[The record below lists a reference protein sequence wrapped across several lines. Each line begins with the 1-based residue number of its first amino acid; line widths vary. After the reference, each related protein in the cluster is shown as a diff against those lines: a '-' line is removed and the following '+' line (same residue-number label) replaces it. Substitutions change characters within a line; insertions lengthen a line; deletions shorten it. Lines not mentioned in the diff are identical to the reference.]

1 MTHISRTWD
10 EDRGKAGESRDGD
23 VRPSPR
29 PGRSWRTIAAGLAV
43 AAAAG
48 AILIDSDRTLT
59 PPPAQR
65 PMANVTVSQPLRAPV
80 AVTANFLGQFSA
92 VETVE
97 VRAQVG
103 GTLTSI
109 GFRDGQI
116 VHKGDVLFT
125 IDPRPYAVRLEQANA
140 QLETAQARQELAGAE
155 YWRAKQLRLTNYSS
169 AETLDQRAADEHAAA
184 ATTNAARASIDDAK
198 LDLEFAR
205 MLAPLTGRIGAHQVS
220 IGNLVS
226 GSRAGSSPTTLL
238 ATLISLDP
246 IHLDF
251 DMSEADYLAWR
262 AAHPDPEAHGEVQIS
277 VGDDARFTR
286 RGTLDFIDNAVDR
299 GSGTMHARA
308 TVPNADLLL
317 TPGQFAR
324 LRLVISPP
332 APVLLVPAAAIV
344 PDQSRQTVLVVTAD
358 GTVAPRQVTTGGLH
372 EGLRIVKTGI
382 GPNDRVIIDGLM
394 QAQPGAKVQATPGKI
409 LPDTSGQ

>member
-10 EDRGKAGESRDGD
+10 EDTGNTGESTESP
-23 VRPSPR
+23 VLRPR
-29 PGRSWRTIAAGLAV
+29 RSWRTVAAGLAV

-48 AILIDSDRTLT
+48 AILVESDRSLT

-65 PMANVTVSQPLRAPV
+65 PMANVTVSQPLSAPV

-92 VETVE
+92 TENVEL
-97 VRAQVG
+97 RAQVG

-169 AETLDQRAADEHAAA
+169 AETLDQRAADQHAAV
-184 ATTNAARASIDDAK
+184 ATTNAAKASIDDAK

-205 MLAPLTGRIGAHQVS
+205 LVAPFTGRIGAHQVS

-238 ATLISLDP
+238 ATLVSLDP
-246 IHLDF
+246 IYLDF

-262 AAHPDPEAHGEVQIS
+262 GAHPDPEAHGEIMVS
-277 VGDDARFTR
+277 TGDDARYTR

-299 GSGTMHARA
+299 GSGTIHARA

-324 LRLVISPP
+324 LQLVISPP
-332 APVLLVPAAAIV
+332 APVLLVPAASIV
-344 PDQSRQTVLVVTAD
+344 PDQSRQTVLVVNAD
-358 GTVAPRQVTTGGLH
+358 GTVAPRNVTTGGLH
-372 EGLRIVKTGI
+372 EGLRIVKNGI

-394 QAQPGAKVQATPGKI
+394 GAQPGAKVLASAGKI
-409 LPDTSGQ
+409 VPDTSEQ